1 MIEEAHGLLLLPTTK
16 QLKKRSRETQ
26 LRGRSTYLPTP
37 TLTKHYKEEE
47 VDKQEI
53 DETNKMEEE
62 TQAPPPPTLTRLR
75 EDWW

>member
-1 MIEEAHGLLLLPTTK
+1 MRELIEEAHGLLLLPTTK
-16 QLKKRSRETQ
+16 QFKKRSRETK

-53 DETNKMEEE
+53 EETNKMEEKE
-62 TQAPPPPTLTRLR
+62 AHGLPPPTLTKM
-75 EDWW
+75 